1 MTIKEQAA
9 RLAGRFSA
17 DRRGNIAVMFGLTA
31 MALVVMVGMA
41 IDISRLVTVRAEVQ
55 QSLDAAALAAAASR
69 AQTAKELDGVAKPY
83 LAANMDASDLMSGW
97 TTQTQYQN
105 EKIVHVAFTGGVKPI
120 FAGVVGINKFDIN
133 LVAEATRGVAQ
144 RIETVLVLDN
154 TWSMSERDSRSI
166 KRIDALKSSASLLVN
181 ELMSG
186 NSDEVSIG
194 VVPYADYVNVGT
206 ANRSASWLSVPD
218 DYVQQKI
225 CTTRTTYTG
234 GTAYP
239 CTTIRDGVAETGTCY
254 KDQVATVTVVP
265 PYSCNTT
272 YKWYGCVY
280 SRNTGNTRLDDQSPN
295 KPYRGFLTTSQSCL
309 NAVTPLSN
317 SKTTVLSAINNLII
331 NVGGYKPETHI
342 PSGMIWGVNLLS
354 PTAPFQ
360 QGAAYDPANRRP
372 RKILVLMTDGV
383 NTLTYRPSD
392 GAHVKPSKPS
402 DLAQTDADLT
412 SICNYAKTNKI
423 EVFTVGLNVPTLAGR
438 NLLRT
443 CATDNDHAFLAEDSA
458 ALEAAFR
465 EIARS
470 IGVVRLVK

>member
-1 MTIKEQAA
+1 MTNGQV
-9 RLAGRFSA
+9 GRWVCRFRF
-17 DRRGNIAVMFGLTA
+17 DRSGNVAVMFGLTA

-41 IDISRLVTVRAEVQ
+41 IDISRLVYIRSEVQ
-55 QSLDAAALAAAASR
+55 KSLDASALAAAASR
-69 AQTAKELDGVAKPY
+69 AQTAKELEDVAKPY
-83 LAANMDASDLMSGW
+83 LAANLDAEDLVSGW
-97 TTQTQYQN
+97 TAKTTYQN
-105 EKIVHVAFTGGVKPI
+105 EKIVHVAFAGGVKPL
-120 FAGVVGINKFDIN
+120 FAGVLGINRLDIS

-154 TWSMSERDSRSI
+154 TWSMSEQDSRSV

-181 ELMSG
+181 ELMA
-186 NSDEVSIG
+186 NASDEVSIG
-194 VVPYADYVNVGT
+194 VVPYADYVNVGV
-206 ANRSASWLSVPD
+206 ANRGASWLSVPD
-218 DYVQQKI
+218 DYVEQRT

-254 KDQVATVTVVP
+254 KDRVATTTVVP
-265 PYSCNTT
+265 PYRCDVS
-272 YKWYGCVY
+272 YKWFGCVY
-280 SRNTGNTRLDDQSPN
+280 SRNVGTARLNDQSPN
-295 KPYRGFLTTSQSCL
+295 TPYRGFLTTSQSCL
-309 NAVTPLSN
+309 NAVTPLSQ
-317 SKTTVLSAINNLII
+317 SKSTILAAIKNLVI

-342 PSGMIWGVNLLS
+342 PSGMIWGINLLS

-360 QGAAYDPANRRP
+360 QAMAYDPANRRP

-383 NTLTYRPSD
+383 NTLKYQSSN
-392 GAHVKPSKPS
+392 GAHVATTKSS
-402 DLAQTDADLT
+402 DLSATDADLT
-412 SICNYAKTNKI
+412 SICTYAKTNKI
-423 EVFTVGLNVPTLAGR
+423 EVFTVGLNVPTQAGR

-443 CATDNDHAFLAEDSA
+443 CATDAGHAFLAEDSA